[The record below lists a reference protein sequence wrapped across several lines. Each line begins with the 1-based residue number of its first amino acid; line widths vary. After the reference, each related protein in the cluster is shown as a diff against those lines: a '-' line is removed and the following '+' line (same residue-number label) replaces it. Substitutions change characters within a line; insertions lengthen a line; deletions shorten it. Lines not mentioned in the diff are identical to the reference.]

1 MSEAGKRMSEA
12 GEQKREFRT
21 RDRWLLL
28 SLWLGPMCA
37 LTNLTVN
44 YSLVAEACAR
54 GTKTMLHVITAGFV
68 LIALGSALLAR
79 HYYKECERGGDVLW
93 IERTR
98 WFSLVAMVL
107 SLASAVV
114 IVAMEVPN
122 VLLRS
127 CD

>member
-1 MSEAGKRMSEA
+1 MNEA
-12 GEQKREFRT
+12 GERKSEFQP

-28 SLWLGPMCA
+28 SLWLGPMSA

-54 GTKTMLHVITAGFV
+54 GTKTMLHAITFGFV

-79 HYYKECERGGDVLW
+79 HYYKQCAGREGVLSM
-93 IERTR
+93 ERTR
-98 WFSLVAMVL
+98 WFALVAMVL
-107 SLASAVV
+107 SLTSAIA

-127 CD
+127 CV